1 MSYIVKVEKALMPV
15 PLARAVPRQQNGPQN
30 VLCKYAG
37 SSSRAEPRI
46 QWLYPQIQA
55 PLLMSPKCGCGM
67 CRPRPIQE
75 VGHRTGPPAECNREA
90 RVQPGGRVITEHQV
104 PEICLQ
110 QLKENKSIPEIWAIK
125 RNGILA

>member
-46 QWLYPQIQA
+46 QWLYPQIQGQ
-55 PLLMSPKCGCGM
+55 LLMSPKCGM
-67 CRPRPIQE
+67 YQPRPIQE
-75 VGHRTGPPAECNREA
+75 VGHRAGPPAECNREP
-90 RVQPGGRVITEHQV
+90 RVQPGGRVFTEHQV
-104 PEICLQ
+104 PEIFLQ
-110 QLKENKSIPEIWAIK
+110 QLKENRSIPEIWVIK